1 MKLVR
6 LLIALLVLALVPS
19 LHAQSNPVLKG
30 CIANLPDSV
39 TSVKIAYLR
48 GKGLAVK
55 QDVPVQPGTGCF
67 EEEWTQEE
75 RGIFV
80 LYIDGMHTFDLV
92 ISEGLLEISADY
104 NALNEVAL
112 AGPGIQEFQAFKS
125 LVGGASGAAP
135 SEEEVR
141 SFLLGIQDEALR
153 EFLLPQLIPLHSDT
167 NVYWLRSHF
176 WDYTNLN
183 AMSTFINPFFEKN
196 RSLYFEQVLGHNPD
210 TITYHLE
217 QLFAKPMNEQ
227 IRKVLISSATYHYE
241 TSKFMGE
248 DEVFVWLA
256 NRFYVNGYADWVSKN
271 DLAKIREKAEGLAT
285 ELIGNPAPDFAFDTQ
300 SGGRMKLSE
309 VQSPITILYF
319 WDSECGH
326 CRKETPRLKA
336 FYDEYKDKGVAI
348 VAITLENE
356 FTGWKKYIEEYD
368 LDWINGFESD
378 FERPNF
384 LWYYYIPTTPK
395 KLVLGPDKTIIAKNL
410 DVETTLRTFIDDYL
424 AGKVK

>member
-6 LLIALLVLALVPS
+6 LLIAFAFLALSFP

-39 TSVKIAYLR
+39 TAVKIAYLR

-55 QDVPVQPGTGCF
+55 QEVPVSAATGCF
-67 EEEWTQEE
+67 EAEWTQEE

-92 ISEGLLEISADY
+92 ISNGTLEITADY
-104 NALNEVAL
+104 NALDEVQL
-112 AGPGIQEFQAFKS
+112 QGPGIIEFQAFKS
-125 LVGGASGAAP
+125 LVGGASGAQP
-135 SEEEVR
+135 SEAVVR
-141 SFLLGIQDEALR
+141 TFLLGIKDDALR
-153 EFLLPQLIPLHSDT
+153 EFLMPQLIPLNPDT

-183 AMSTFINPFFEKN
+183 SANTFINPFFEKN
-196 RSLYFEQVLGHNPD
+196 RTLYFDQVLGHNPD
-210 TITYHLE
+210 TVIYHLE
-217 QLFAKPMNEQ
+217 KLFSAPMNEQ

-248 DEVFVWLA
+248 DEVFVWLV
-256 NRFYVNGYADWVSKN
+256 NQFYANGYVDWVSKN
-271 DLAKIREKAEGLAT
+271 DLAKIREKAVGLST

-300 SGGRMKLSE
+300 DNGRMKLSE

-326 CRKETPRLKA
+326 CRKETPRLKE
-336 FYDEYKDKGVAI
+336 FYDEYKDKGVEI
-348 VAITLENE
+348 VALTLENE
-356 FTGWKKYIEEYD
+356 FTGWKKYIQEND
-368 LDWINGFESD
+368 LDWINGYESD

>member
-6 LLIALLVLALVPS
+6 LLIAFAFLALSFP

-39 TSVKIAYLR
+39 TAVKIAYLR

-55 QDVPVQPGTGCF
+55 QEVPVSAATGCF
-67 EEEWTQEE
+67 EAEWTQEE

-92 ISEGLLEISADY
+92 ISNGTLEITADY
-104 NALNEVAL
+104 NALDEVQL
-112 AGPGIQEFQAFKS
+112 QGPGIIEFQAFKS
-125 LVGGASGAAP
+125 LVGGASGAQP
-135 SEEEVR
+135 SEAVVR
-141 SFLLGIQDEALR
+141 TFLLGIKDDALR
-153 EFLLPQLIPLHSDT
+153 EFLMPQLIPLNPDT

-183 AMSTFINPFFEKN
+183 SANTFINPFFEKN
-196 RSLYFEQVLGHNPD
+196 RTLYFDQVLGHNPD
-210 TITYHLE
+210 TVIYHLE
-217 QLFAKPMNEQ
+217 KLFSTPMNEQ

-248 DEVFVWLA
+248 DEVFVWLV
-256 NRFYVNGYADWVSKN
+256 NQFYVNGYVDWVSKN
-271 DLAKIREKAEGLAT
+271 DLAKIREKAEGLST

-300 SGGRMKLSE
+300 DNGRMKLSE

-326 CRKETPRLKA
+326 CRKETPRLKE
-336 FYDEYKDKGVAI
+336 FYDEYKDKGVEI
-348 VAITLENE
+348 VALTLENE
-356 FTGWKKYIEEYD
+356 FTGWKKYIQEND
-368 LDWINGFESD
+368 LDWINGYESD